1 MTYFQKRSMN
11 VAVLTA
17 LATVA
22 PLPSLAQGID
32 TGNLALEEVTVTAR
46 KIEESLQDV
55 PVAVS
60 AFGENDIR
68 RLNARDLR
76 DIGAN
81 SPNVSIGTV
90 PGFNAAAI
98 AIRGV
103 STGDIPSTFDPAVT
117 VAVDGFYY
125 GHYQT
130 SLLDMFDLQQI
141 EILRG
146 PQGTLFGK
154 NTIGGVVN
162 VTSKRPTGEWGLEAE
177 TTIGN
182 YGAVQAKVAVNV
194 PLVEDVLA
202 GRFVV
207 LSNQSDGFYE
217 NTLNGEDIGGKDVVA
232 FRGRLQFTPTD
243 SFDALFSFEIEEDE
257 SDTPPVL
264 NTSTGEDPNGY
275 YGSDLFYVFGYPGR
289 GVGGS
294 LGRPLGDPFETG
306 LVPRTD
312 HVEGFGSHTGS
323 TGHFFDIAGAYL
335 NMNWDVGRGT
345 ITSIT
350 GWRKVDSDLYN
361 DYVGENVPI
370 YATMRS
376 VYRDTYSQELRFASD
391 FSDVLDFQGGV
402 YFQKNEL
409 EYINNTSLGSG
420 HPFSGIAWPAE
431 GLLQTGDGGQTTDTW
446 AVFGEAN
453 YHINDR
459 LGFTLGARYSY
470 EEKDF
475 ELRPI
480 GIPEELRVNEKNDW
494 DQITFRVGA
503 DYRLS
508 DDVMLYSTLSTGS
521 KSGGFNEQAT
531 TPATAALSFDEEEAD
546 AFEVGLKSDLFG
558 GRLRFNAAAFMTEYS
573 GLQLDSVIPVP
584 ESEIGQESV
593 ITNAGESTVYGL
605 ELEAVGR
612 ITEQLTLRGTV
623 GFLDAEYDEF
633 SCDLDRNPE
642 NGNEDCTV
650 LDVKRT
656 PDLTASGGITWDQPV
671 LGRGSFEYNLSF
683 TYTDAYYNDIFN
695 RVGSEHEEVVLVNGS
710 ITFFEVDE
718 RYRIGVFARN
728 ILDEEYQAAGL
739 GVANLWGFST
749 YGAPR
754 TIGLTVGFNF

>member
-1 MTYFQKRSMN
+1 M
-11 VAVLTA
+11 
-17 LATVA
+17 
-22 PLPSLAQGID
+22 
-32 TGNLALEEVTVTAR
+32 
-46 KIEESLQDV
+46 
-55 PVAVS
+55 
-60 AFGENDIR
+60 
-68 RLNARDLR
+68 
-76 DIGAN
+76 
-81 SPNVSIGTV
+81 
-90 PGFNAAAI
+90 
-98 AIRGV
+98 
-103 STGDIPSTFDPAVT
+103 
-117 VAVDGFYY
+117 
-125 GHYQT
+125 
-130 SLLDMFDLQQI
+130 
-141 EILRG
+141 
-146 PQGTLFGK
+146 
-154 NTIGGVVN
+154 
-162 VTSKRPTGEWGLEAE
+162 
-177 TTIGN
+177 
-182 YGAVQAKVAVNV
+182 
-194 PLVEDVLA
+194 
-202 GRFVV
+202 
-207 LSNQSDGFYE
+207 GFYE

>member
-1 MTYFQKRSMN
+1 MIYFHKRSMN

-17 LATVA
+17 LATAA
-22 PLPSLAQGID
+22 PLPSLAQNID

-68 RLNARDLR
+68 RLNAQDLR

-182 YGAVQAKVAVNV
+182 YGTVQAKVAVNV

-217 NTLNGEDIGGKDVVA
+217 NTLNGEEMGGKDVVA

-243 SFDALFSFEIEEDE
+243 SFDALLSFEIEEDE

-275 YGSDLFYVFGYPGR
+275 YGSD
-289 GVGGS
+289 
-294 LGRPLGDPFETG
+294 
-306 LVPRTD
+306 
-312 HVEGFGSHTGS
+312 
-323 TGHFFDIAGAYL
+323 I
-335 NMNWDVGRGT
+335 
-345 ITSIT
+345 
-350 GWRKVDSDLYN
+350 
-361 DYVGENVPI
+361 
-370 YATMRS
+370 
-376 VYRDTYSQELRFASD
+376 
-391 FSDVLDFQGGV
+391 
-402 YFQKNEL
+402 
-409 EYINNTSLGSG
+409 
-420 HPFSGIAWPAE
+420 
-431 GLLQTGDGGQTTDTW
+431 
-446 AVFGEAN
+446 
-453 YHINDR
+453 
-459 LGFTLGARYSY
+459 
-470 EEKDF
+470 
-475 ELRPI
+475 
-480 GIPEELRVNEKNDW
+480 
-494 DQITFRVGA
+494 
-503 DYRLS
+503 
-508 DDVMLYSTLSTGS
+508 
-521 KSGGFNEQAT
+521 
-531 TPATAALSFDEEEAD
+531 
-546 AFEVGLKSDLFG
+546 
-558 GRLRFNAAAFMTEYS
+558 
-573 GLQLDSVIPVP
+573 
-584 ESEIGQESV
+584 
-593 ITNAGESTVYGL
+593 
-605 ELEAVGR
+605 
-612 ITEQLTLRGTV
+612 
-623 GFLDAEYDEF
+623 
-633 SCDLDRNPE
+633 
-642 NGNEDCTV
+642 
-650 LDVKRT
+650 
-656 PDLTASGGITWDQPV
+656 
-671 LGRGSFEYNLSF
+671 
-683 TYTDAYYNDIFN
+683 
-695 RVGSEHEEVVLVNGS
+695 
-710 ITFFEVDE
+710 
-718 RYRIGVFARN
+718 
-728 ILDEEYQAAGL
+728 
-739 GVANLWGFST
+739 
-749 YGAPR
+749 
-754 TIGLTVGFNF
+754 